1 MRLREEGSTAA
12 MREVKGYVLRRSPR
26 AMVKIPVIIKGV
38 DKYGYEFEEETE
50 TFVVSKFGAR
60 VFSVHELAEDAV
72 LELRLKS
79 SEEWSQFRVVWLGRQ
94 EDDTL
99 GHIGIEFIQ
108 TANFFGVV
116 FPGEDWT

>member
-1 MRLREEGSTAA
+1 MT
-12 MREVKGYVLRRSPR
+12 REVKGYVLRRSPR
-26 AMVKIPVIIKGV
+26 AMVKIPVVIQGV
-38 DKYGYEFEEETE
+38 DKHGYEFEEETE

-60 VFSVHELAEDAV
+60 VFTVHEVDEDAV
-72 LELRLKS
+72 LHVRLKS

-94 EDDTL
+94 EDETL

-108 TANFFGVV
+108 TSNFFGVI

>member
-1 MRLREEGSTAA
+1 MRLREEGTTAA
-12 MREVKGYVLRRSPR
+12 SREVKGYVLRRSPR

-38 DKYGYEFEEETE
+38 DKHGYEFEEETE

-60 VFSVHELAEDAV
+60 VLPVHELAADAV

-79 SEEWSQFRVVWLGRQ
+79 SDEWSRFRIVWLGRQ
-94 EDDTL
+94 EDDSL
-99 GHIGIEFIQ
+99 GHVGLEFIQ
-108 TANFFGVV
+108 TTNFFGVV

>member
-1 MRLREEGSTAA
+1 MRLRDEGSTAVT
-12 MREVKGYVLRRSPR
+12 REVKGYVLRRSPR

-38 DKYGYEFEEETE
+38 DKHGYEFEEETE

-60 VFSVHELAEDAV
+60 VFTVHELAEDAV

-79 SEEWSQFRVVWLGRQ
+79 SDEWSQFRIVWLGRQ
-94 EDDTL
+94 EDDSL
-99 GHIGIEFIQ
+99 GHIGVEFIQ
-108 TANFFGVV
+108 TSNFFGVV

>member
-1 MRLREEGSTAA
+1 MRLREDSAAA

-38 DKYGYEFEEETE
+38 DKHGYAFEEETE

-60 VFSVHELAEDAV
+60 VFTIHELAEDAV

-79 SEEWSQFRVVWLGRQ
+79 SDQWSQFRVVWLGRQ

-99 GHIGIEFIQ
+99 GQIGLEFIQ
-108 TANFFGVV
+108 ATNFFGVV
-116 FPGEDWT
+116 FPNEDWL

>member
-1 MRLREEGSTAA
+1 MRLREEGSTAVT
-12 MREVKGYVLRRSPR
+12 REVKGYVLRRSPR

-38 DKYGYEFEEETE
+38 DKHGYEFEEETE

-60 VFSVHELAEDAV
+60 VFTVHELADDAI

-94 EDDTL
+94 EDDSL
-99 GHIGIEFIQ
+99 GHIGVEFIQ
-108 TANFFGVV
+108 TTDFFGVV

>member
-1 MRLREEGSTAA
+1 MRLRDGGSTALT
-12 MREVKGYVLRRSPR
+12 RDVKGYVLRRSPR

-38 DKYGYEFEEETE
+38 DKHGYEFEEETE

-60 VFSVHELAEDAV
+60 VFTVHELDDDAV

-94 EDDTL
+94 QDDSL
-99 GHIGIEFIQ
+99 GHIGIELIQ
-108 TANFFGVV
+108 ATKFFGVI